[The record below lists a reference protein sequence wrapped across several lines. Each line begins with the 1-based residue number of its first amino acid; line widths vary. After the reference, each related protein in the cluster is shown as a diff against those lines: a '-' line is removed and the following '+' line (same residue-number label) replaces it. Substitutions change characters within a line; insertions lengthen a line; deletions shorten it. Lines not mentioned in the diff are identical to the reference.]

1 MFLARFLLTDCVRS
15 SRGISNYFLR
25 LFLEVNIMTIGTF
38 FAAGFF
44 GGLGGLTA
52 LGAVQLAGI
61 LLGALGDV
69 IGKHVS

>member
-1 MFLARFLLTDCVRS
+1 MSFR
-15 SRGISNYFLR
+15 
-25 LFLEVNIMTIGTF
+25 FLEVNVMTIGTF

-52 LGAVQLAGI
+52 WGAVQLAGI

>member
-1 MFLARFLLTDCVRS
+1 
-15 SRGISNYFLR
+15 
-25 LFLEVNIMTIGTF
+25 MTIGTF

-52 LGAVQLAGI
+52 WGAVQLAGI